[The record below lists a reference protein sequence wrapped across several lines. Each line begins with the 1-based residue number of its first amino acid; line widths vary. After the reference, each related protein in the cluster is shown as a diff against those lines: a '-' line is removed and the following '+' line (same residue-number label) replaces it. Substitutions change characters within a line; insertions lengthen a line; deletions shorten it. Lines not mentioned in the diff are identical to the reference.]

1 MNEKDTLFLTAVTD
15 VLAPMGTDFV
25 NAYTR
30 EFLKNGQYF
39 LDYPKLYS
47 ELGNSG
53 VERYILDFIEKNKI
67 KILIF
72 TWADS
77 WGFDFSVEFFEL
89 LRKKVFLAMMLLD
102 WDHWFDIKDIY
113 YAQVADLII
122 VPDIVGRF
130 TFKHWGINA
139 VTFCAFDTTVFHKL
153 NNVPQDID
161 VSFIGTL
168 IKYGRKD
175 SLDYLVKNGINIQQ
189 YGWGTPNGRISVEK
203 ITEIYNRSK
212 INLTFTGVAPP
223 SIHKRDCVISKRLRQ
238 FKPGSIMAIAL
249 CGGFVLTEYAVA
261 TESKEIFESGKEI
274 VVFNTKEELLQKVRY
289 YLKNEVERKHIAEN
303 AYKRALGDCNISTA
317 LPALLQKLRKMNE
330 EKKYI
335 PTEIILD
342 KIFLRNYATY
352 RFPLML
358 KFLLSG
364 KILYAFEELKI
375 MFRIR
380 LLDFYQVW
388 YYLKRE
394 TIDRFPR
401 SKKFIKHIFN
411 IS

>member
-1 MNEKDTLFLTAVTD
+1 MNAKDTLFLSANTD
-15 VLAPMGTDFV
+15 VSAPMGTDLV

-30 EFLKNGQYF
+30 EFIKNGQYF

-53 VERYILDFIEKNKI
+53 IEQYILDFIDKNKI

-72 TWADS
+72 VWADS
-77 WGFDFSVEFFEL
+77 WGFEFRVEFFEL
-89 LRKKVFLAMMLLD
+89 LRQKVFLAMMLFD

-122 VPDIVGRF
+122 VPDVVGRF
-130 TFKHWGINA
+130 TFKHWRINA
-139 VTFCAFDTTVFHKL
+139 ITFCAFDTAVYHKL
-153 NNVPQDID
+153 NNISQDID
-161 VSFIGTL
+161 VSFVGSL
-168 IKYGRKD
+168 VKYGRKD
-175 SLDYLVKNGINIQQ
+175 SLDYLVKNGINVQQ
-189 YGWGTPNGRISVEK
+189 YGLGTLNSRISVEK

-223 SIHKRDCVISKRLRQ
+223 SMLKRDWIISKRLKQ
-238 FKPGSIMAIAL
+238 FKANIEAIAL

-261 TESKEIFESGKEI
+261 TESKEIFEQDKEI
-274 VVFNTKEELLQKVRY
+274 VVFNTKEELLQEIRY
-289 YLKNEVERKHIAEN
+289 YLKNEDERKHIAEN
-303 AYKRALGDCNISTA
+303 GYKRALRDYDVSTA
-317 LPALLQKLRKMNE
+317 LPALIQKLRKMNE
-330 EKKYI
+330 EKKYTH
-335 PTEIILD
+335 TEIILD
-342 KIFLRNYATY
+342 EIFLRNYATY

-380 LLDFYQVW
+380 LFDFYQIW

-394 TIDRFPR
+394 TIDRSPR
-401 SKKFIKHIFN
+401 LKKIIKRIFKKK
-411 IS
+411 